1 MVLYCKRI
9 LIGFQSRGQC
19 IYTDSI
25 TSQGHAVFKGK
36 KVQKR
41 WVDEIHKFKVR
52 ITDVAQMLLR
62 MYYK

>member
-36 KVQKR
+36 KVQRR
-41 WVDEIHKFKVR
+41 WGDSDKFKVR